1 MSYRFKYIYKD
12 GTSEISGAKS
22 GKPEGL
28 FFDFDGLMN
37 WDEYYELY
45 DKNLTTKEVLKL
57 ALKYYEDYFKK
68 DFKRIEIIN
77 DETNKVIDYIEKNDE

>member
-1 MSYRFKYIYKD
+1 MD
-12 GTSEISGAKS
+12 
-22 GKPEGL
+22 
-28 FFDFDGLMN
+28 

-77 DETNKVIDYIEKNDE
+77 DETNKVIDYIEKSEE